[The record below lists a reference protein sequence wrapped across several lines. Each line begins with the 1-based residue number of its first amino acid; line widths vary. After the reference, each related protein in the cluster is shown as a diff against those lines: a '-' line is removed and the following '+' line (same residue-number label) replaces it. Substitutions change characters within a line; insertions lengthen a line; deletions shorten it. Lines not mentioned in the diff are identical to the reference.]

1 MHDRRRNYMH
11 NIPAARSLRQSETA
25 TELLLWELLRGRRL
39 HGCKFR
45 RQHAIGKYVV
55 DFYCHELRL
64 VVIVAVH
71 RLAPVGGVFEHE
83 FDEAAHEALPPE
95 QKALLHLLR
104 AEATRRQIQVAFGN
118 RGGGG
123 GGGGA
128 GRDLAV
134 VAVADG
140 AARGID
146 LGRIGDGP
154 AVATSLDLHG
164 IISLIFKPF

>member
-64 VVIVAVH
+64 VVEID
-71 RLAPVGGVFEHE
+71 GGVHE
-83 FDEAAHEALPPE
+83 TPE
-95 QKALLHLLR
+95 QQTSDRIRQADIEETGVSFLR
-104 AEATRRQIQVAFGN
+104 I
-118 RGGGG
+118 
-123 GGGGA
+123 
-128 GRDLAV
+128 
-134 VAVADG
+134 
-140 AARGID
+140 
-146 LGRIGDGP
+146 P
-154 AVATSLDLHG
+154 TSLVQHDLQTVIRRLESH
-164 IISLIFKPF
+164 IRSLRSAT